1 MKDYI
6 LDIVHLNNDFTG
18 NGMYMALYFFTLL
31 FIAFYLKDKRLKNAI
46 LYPSMVLLAGIY
58 LCAPAVNRFVFS
70 FYDDEVRGRF
80 SWLFMVPAIAAMG
93 CVFMVRGVKEKKQQI
108 LLTVAIVPVIFLS
121 GVFQITD
128 YRFQKAENLYKLPQV
143 CIDIADDILTEQRS
157 RGDGVAKLI
166 VPYEIAYA
174 FRQYDTDIELMF
186 GEDATYG
193 RIWDLRQAALDS
205 VWACE
210 TMVKSCPD
218 IDIINNAAHHYGME
232 YIVFDCTYTDFGLE
246 SINDRGYTEDENF
259 VGDRTPDPEAVKRM
273 SAAVSIVNGDDIEG
287 DAGRT
292 DGTGGN
298 SGRHWDLSSFGL
310 EYMGTYERYLL
321 YRIR

>member
-18 NGMYMALYFFTLL
+18 NGMYMALYFVTLL
-31 FIAFYLKDKRLKNAI
+31 FIAFYLKDRRLKNAI
-46 LYPSMVLLAGIY
+46 LYPSIILLAGIY
-58 LCAPAVNRFVFS
+58 LCATAVNRYVFT

-80 SWLFMVPAIAAMG
+80 SWLFMVPAIAAIG
-93 CVFMVRGVKEKKQQI
+93 CVLMVRGIKEKKQQI
-108 LLTVAIVPVIFLS
+108 LLTVAIIPVIFLS

-128 YRFQKAENLYKLPQV
+128 YRFPKAENLYKLPQV
-143 CIDIADDILTEQRS
+143 CIDIADDILAEQRS
-157 RGDGVAKLI
+157 EGDGVAKLI

-205 VWACE
+205 VAACE
-210 TMVKSCPD
+210 TMVTSCPD
-218 IDIINNAAHHYGME
+218 MDVINIAARHYGME

-246 SINDRGYTEDENF
+246 SINDAGYVEDEDF
-259 VGDRTPDPEAVKRM
+259 VGDRTPDPDAVKRM
-273 SAAVSIVNGDDIEG
+273 SESISIENG
-287 DAGRT
+287 AGEEEIT
-292 DGTGGN
+292 DG
-298 SGRHWDLSSFGL
+298 SEDRCWDLSAYGL
-310 EYMGTYERYLL
+310 EYMGSYERYLV
-321 YRIR
+321 YRYREHL

>member
-18 NGMYMALYFFTLL
+18 NGMYMALYFITLL

-46 LYPSMVLLAGIY
+46 LYPSLILLVGIY

-93 CVFMVRGVKEKKQQI
+93 CVLMVRGAKEKKQQI
-108 LLTVAIVPVIFLS
+108 LLTVAIIPVIFLS

-128 YRFQKAENLYKLPQV
+128 YRFPKAENLYKLPQV
-143 CIDIADDILTEQRS
+143 CIDIADDILAEQRNE
-157 RGDGVAKLI
+157 GDGVARLI
-166 VPYEIAYA
+166 VPYETAYA

-205 VWACE
+205 VAACE
-210 TMVKSCPD
+210 TMVTSCPD
-218 IDIINNAAHHYGME
+218 MEVINIAADHYGME

-246 SINDRGYTEDENF
+246 SINDMGYTEDEDF
-259 VGDRTPDPEAVKRM
+259 VGDRTPDPGAVERM
-273 SAAVSIVNGDDIEG
+273 SSNISIADGPGNGEG
-287 DAGRT
+287 TIGK
-292 DGTGGN
+292 GTK
-298 SGRHWDLSSFGL
+298 GRHWDLDAYGL

-321 YRIR
+321 YRYRRDK